1 LKHIE
6 KHFFK
11 KKCKFEEKQ
20 RVMTYPISKIAK
32 HISKDPQN
40 RIVNFSRF
48 NMDDDVFFDFCQD
61 NSHLTIERNSDR
73 SVTILPPKGTL
84 FGEKNAEITAELG
97 IWKRKNGGHSFDSST
112 GFTLENTAIRSP
124 DASWMSDE
132 RYKSVE
138 YVELK
143 KFARVT
149 PEFVV
154 ELMSETDSVKDLQE
168 KMEEYMQNGVLLG
181 WLINPKTEEV
191 FIYRQDGTISK
202 VIGFDNKLSGENILQ
217 GFEFDLNLLRK

>member
-1 LKHIE
+1 ME
-6 KHFFK
+6 EHFFK
-11 KKCKFEEKQ
+11 KKCKFEKKQ
-20 RVMTYPISKIAK
+20 SVMTYQISKMEK
-32 HISKDPQN
+32 QTSQEQQN

-61 NSHLTIERNSDR
+61 NNHLQIERNADG
-73 SVTILPPKGTL
+73 TIIIMPPTGIL
-84 FGEKNAEITAELG
+84 SGEKNAEIATDLG
-97 IWKRKNGGHSFDSST
+97 MWKRKNGGHTFDSST
-112 GFTLENTAIRSP
+112 GFTLENTAVRSP

-168 KMEEYMQNGVLLG
+168 KMDEYMKNGVLLG

-191 FIYRQDGTISK
+191 FIYREDGTISK
-202 VIGFDNKLSGENILQ
+202 TVGFDNELSGENILP
-217 GFEFDLNLLRK
+217 GFEFNLNLLRK

>member
-1 LKHIE
+1 
-6 KHFFK
+6 
-11 KKCKFEEKQ
+11 
-20 RVMTYPISKIAK
+20 MTYHISKMAK
-32 HISKDPQN
+32 HISQDHQN

-48 NMDDDVFFDFCQD
+48 NMDDEVFFDFCQD
-61 NSHLTIERNSDR
+61 NSHLTIERNADG
-73 SVTILPPKGTL
+73 TIIIMPPTGTL
-84 FGEKNAEITAELG
+84 SGEKNSEIGTDLT

-112 GFTLENTAIRSP
+112 GFTLENTAVRSP

-143 KFARVT
+143 KFARIT

-154 ELMSETDSVKDLQE
+154 ELMSETDSLKDLQE
-168 KMEEYMQNGVLLG
+168 KMEEYMANGVLLA

-191 FIYRQDGTISK
+191 FIYRENGTISK
-202 VIGFDNKLSGENILQ
+202 VVGFDNKLSGENILE

>member
-1 LKHIE
+1 LG
-6 KHFFK
+6 FK

-20 RVMTYPISKIAK
+20 RVMTYHISKMAK
-32 HISKDPQN
+32 HISQDHQN

-61 NSHLTIERNSDR
+61 NSHLNIERNADG
-73 SVTILPPKGTL
+73 TITIMPPTGTIS
-84 FGEKNAEITAELG
+84 GEINAEIATDLG
-97 IWKRKNGGHSFDSST
+97 IWKRKNGGHTFDSST
-112 GFTLENTAIRSP
+112 GFTLENTAVRSP

-143 KFARVT
+143 KFAKIT

-168 KMEEYMQNGVLLG
+168 KMEEYLENGVLLG

-191 FIYRQDGTISK
+191 FIYREDGTISK
-202 VIGFDNKLSGENILQ
+202 VVGFDNKLSGENILQ